1 MDIYDP
7 IICLQWFSTLPERN
21 ERTSSNEIRCK
32 KGKKNQFMTEV
43 YENLEEQKEK
53 LGRNQFS
60 ILLKFTSTLV
70 KEEKGRVKK
79 RYIAYLTFSPPA
91 LAQFGI

>member
-7 IICLQWFSTLPERN
+7 LFVCSGLAPYLNEMKDHLQNLI
-21 ERTSSNEIRCK
+21 NEIRWK
-32 KGKKNQFMTEV
+32 KGQKKQFMTL
-43 YENLEEQKEK
+43 LEEQKEK

-79 RYIAYLTFSPPA
+79 RHRAYLTFSPPA